1 MIQTDVRIRKA
12 RLQDIP
18 ALVELLKALFTIE
31 EDFEFD
37 HAKQK
42 AGLKMFLDHDSDER
56 ILLVAELDGEIIG
69 MCSAQTLISTAE
81 GARSAMIEDMV
92 IKEGFRGA
100 GVGKQIMDE
109 IVLWAKKGGITR
121 LQLLADKNNSK
132 AIWFYRK
139 NLWENTRLICLRRKK
154 I

>member
-1 MIQTDVRIRKA
+1 MRRKFEIRKG

-18 ALVELLKALFTIE
+18 ALIELLRELFTIE

-37 HAKQK
+37 QAKQK
-42 AGLKMFLDHDSDER
+42 AGLKMFLDKESDER
-56 ILLVAELDGEIIG
+56 ILLVADSDGEVIC

-81 GARSAMIEDMV
+81 GAKSAMIEDMV
-92 IKEGFRGA
+92 VKDGFRGL
-100 GVGKQIMDE
+100 GVGKLIMDE
-109 IVLWAKKGGITR
+109 IVAWAKKNNITR
-121 LQLLADKNNSK
+121 LQLLAENSNNR

-139 NLWENTRLICLRRKK
+139 NSWEKTGLICLRRKK